1 MSNSSTNKTV
11 TIRIP
16 NYITEV
22 KVSNSRRA
30 KNFKSSDKLPVK
42 YENNPRY
49 TWKNSRL
56 FDTETKL
63 YVIKNPIAV
72 GTPRYQSIA
81 GNEIY
86 ARMHERVRMIIV
98 KAIKENYAPH
108 MPTKLDL
115 KYPIALSMNI
125 FTHPKYLNW
134 DVDNLWIY
142 IKCFQDLLKDKGL
155 IIDDD
160 IRYIKSSGQI
170 NFYPII
176 GNTEP
181 TLEFSLVEL
190 DKPNHIMYNLEPKE
204 FSFNDTYIN
213 DSMYKLTRT
222 KDGNLGD
229 VVANIDE
236 KVFYLNVGKLKVSE
250 KAIIKALI
258 KVFHH
263 CIHYNI
269 YSISISDP
277 FYVHFKEHLAK
288 ELLNRGI
295 KVRVFK
301 STV

>member
-1 MSNSSTNKTV
+1 MSESSRNKSITV
-11 TIRIP
+11 RIP

-30 KNFKSSDKLPVK
+30 KNFKEGNKVPDKYLTS
-42 YENNPRY
+42 RY
-49 TWKNSRL
+49 VWKNSRL

-63 YVIKNPIAV
+63 YVVKNPIAV

-86 ARMHERVRMIIV
+86 ARMHERVRMVIV
-98 KAIKENYAPH
+98 KAIKEDYAPH
-108 MPTKLDL
+108 MPDKLDL

-142 IKCFQDLLKDKGL
+142 IKCFQDLLKDRGL

-170 NFYPII
+170 NFHPLI
-176 GNTEP
+176 GDAEP
-181 TLEFSLVEL
+181 ALEFNLVEL
-190 DKPNHIMYNLEPKE
+190 NKPSHVMYNLEPKE
-204 FSFNDTYIN
+204 FIFRNILMHNSLYN
-213 DSMYKLTRT
+213 LTRT

-229 VVANIDE
+229 VIANIDE
-236 KVFYLNVGKLKVSE
+236 KTFYLNVGKLKVSE
-250 KAIIKALI
+250 KAVTKALI

-269 YSISISDP
+269 DSVSISEP
-277 FYVHFKEHLAK
+277 FYLHFKDHLTK

-295 KVRVFK
+295 EVRVYK
-301 STV
+301 STL